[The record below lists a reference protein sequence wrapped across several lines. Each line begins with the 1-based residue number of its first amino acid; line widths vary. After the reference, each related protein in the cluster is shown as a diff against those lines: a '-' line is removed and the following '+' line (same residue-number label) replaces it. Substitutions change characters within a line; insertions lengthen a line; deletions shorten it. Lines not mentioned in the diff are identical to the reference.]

1 MRSINFKE
9 QVVPHLIAV
18 ILFLLVTIAYF
29 KPVFFENKSLGQ
41 HDIQQWEGGAK
52 ELIDYRNATGDEAL
66 WTNSMF
72 SGMPGYLIN
81 VEWGN
86 KVIGVFQS
94 IISVGLPH
102 PVRIVF
108 LSFISFYILLL
119 AFGVRPYLAI
129 AGALAFGLSSYN
141 IVGLTAGHNARISA
155 VAFMPLVLA
164 GIRLVFKGKNLLGF
178 TLTALAVALELR
190 VNHLQ
195 ITYYL
200 LLMILFYGI
209 SEKIYA
215 FKHKELVP
223 FLKKSFLLF
232 AAALLGL
239 ATFIGSLLST
249 MEYTKYSMRGKSEIT
264 IGTPEEKTDGLTKD
278 YAFHYSNG
286 IFEPMTLFMPNA
298 MGGSSQQQLS
308 TTSAVAEFMR
318 KQGVPRVQVDQQ
330 MQAMPTYWGK
340 QPLTAPYYAGAIIV
354 FLFVLGIVVLPKRQ
368 SIWLI
373 VSAVLGIM
381 LSWGSSFSSFNYF
394 MFDYFPGYNKFRSV
408 TFAIIM
414 PILAMNLLGFIGL
427 EKLLKQE
434 WNAKAKRQLL
444 IAIGS
449 TGGLALL
456 LWLFAGIF
464 SYRGAVDAQLPE
476 WLIAPLREDRESL
489 FRASA
494 LAAFFL
500 TGITFASIWF
510 TQNKRIKPSIL
521 YLTIAGLMLIDHW
534 VTDQKLL
541 NDDNFSKN
549 PTRSFFQKTE
559 ADQLILAD
567 KTLDFRVFNL
577 ANPWNEARTSYY
589 HHSLGGYHGAKIR
602 RYQDL
607 IDRGLTSEHQEAITK
622 LRSGSVDFSDLG
634 VINMLNTRYLVA
646 GPSKDAVI
654 KNNFANGNAWFVSDI
669 KSVNNPDEEL
679 DATVKVNTK
688 ITAVIDAS
696 KFETKDLPTDDYGT
710 IKLTQ
715 YEPNYLVYT
724 SENGSAALA
733 VFSEIYYKDG
743 WKATIDGKEAP
754 ILRADYV
761 LRALEIPEG
770 THTIEFT
777 FKPSIYQWANPVM
790 TASSWIII
798 LLLLGTL
805 AIELGFIKLK
815 PKTEDSE
822 SAD

>member
-9 QVVPHLIAV
+9 QILPHLVAV
-18 ILFLLVTIAYF
+18 VLFLLVTVVYF

-41 HDIQQWEGGAK
+41 HDIQQWQGSAK
-52 ELIDYRNATGDEAL
+52 ELIDYRKTSGDEAL

-72 SGMPGYLIN
+72 SGMPAYLIN

-86 KVIGVFQS
+86 KIIGVFQRVAS
-94 IISVGLPH
+94 LGLPH

-108 LSFISFYILLL
+108 LSFVSFYILLL

-164 GIRLVFKGKNLLGF
+164 GIRLVFKGNNLLGF
-178 TLTALAVALELR
+178 SLTALAVAMELR

-200 LLMILFYGI
+200 LLMAAAYGI
-209 SEKIYA
+209 SELVVAI
-215 FKHKELVP
+215 KEKQLTPFIKRSSLLVG
-223 FLKKSFLLF
+223 
-232 AAALLGL
+232 AGILGL
-239 ATFIGSLLST
+239 ATFIGSFLST

-264 IGTPEEKTDGLTKD
+264 MGTPEEKTDGLTKE
-278 YAFHYSNG
+278 YAFRYSNG

-298 MGGSSQQQLS
+298 LGGSSQQKLS
-308 TTSAVAEFMR
+308 TNSATAEFMR
-318 KQGVPRVQVDQQ
+318 KQGVPRAQVDQQ
-330 MQAMPTYWGK
+330 IQVMPTYWGE
-340 QPLTAPYYAGAIIV
+340 QPLAAPYYAGAIIV
-354 FLFVLGIVVLPKRQ
+354 FLFVLGIIVLPAKQ
-368 SIWLI
+368 TVWLI
-373 VSAVLGIM
+373 IVSILGIM
-381 LSWGSSFSSFNYF
+381 LSWGYHFNSFNYF

-427 EKLLKQE
+427 EKVLSQE
-434 WNAKAKRQLL
+434 WNPKTKRQLF
-444 IAIGS
+444 IALGS

-464 SYRGAVDAQLPE
+464 SYRGAVDAQLPD
-476 WLIAPLREDRESL
+476 WLLAPLREDRQSL
-489 FRASA
+489 FKASA

-500 TGITFASIWF
+500 TGITFAGIWF
-510 TQNKRIKPSIL
+510 TLNKRIKPSIL
-521 YLTIAGLMLIDHW
+521 YLTIAGLILIDHW
-534 VTDQKLL
+534 VTDKKLL

-559 ADQLILAD
+559 ADQLILND

-607 IDRGLTSEHQEAITK
+607 IDKGLSVEHQEAITK

-669 KSVNNPDEEL
+669 KSVSNPDEEL
-679 DATVKVNTK
+679 NETVKVNTK

-696 KFETKDLPTDDYGT
+696 KFSTNNLPTDDYGI
-710 IKLTQ
+710 IKLTK
-715 YEPNYLVYT
+715 YEPNHLVYT
-724 SENGSAALA
+724 SENGSDALG

-743 WKATIDGKEAP
+743 WIATIDGKKAP
-754 ILRADYV
+754 IIRADYV

-777 FKPSIYQWANPVM
+777 FKPTIYQWANPVM
-790 TASSWIII
+790 AASSWLIL

-805 AIELGFIKLK
+805 GVELGFIKLK
-815 PKTEDSE
+815 SKNDT
-822 SAD
+822 